1 MHCIVR
7 RHTEGI
13 CTRRLWAIFCIQAS
27 YWEHLKL
34 CFPCKVIGDA
44 VGHVLYTS
52 LLGMPQVTFCYQ
64 RFSPKNGNFSTRGGW
79 GHFVKLYG
87 PIETAKFGKIGTKFP
102 MWGRGR
108 SPTCSKAPTPV
119 YRLVGRWETLA
130 LVGVSGPSW
139 SACRPWDVIYF

>member
-34 CFPCKVIGDA
+34 CFPCKVIWDKSTYKPFGYA
-44 VGHVLYTS
+44 AGHILLPEVLS
-52 LLGMPQVTFCYQ
+52 KK
-64 RFSPKNGNFSTRGGW
+64 REIWNFFNPGGW